1 METNKETLIIE
12 ILKDQVRP
20 ALGCTEPGAVAL
32 AAARAKELLGAPV
45 ERAEISVDKNVLKN
59 GLGVGIPGTK
69 ERGNAFAA
77 ALALICGRS
86 EYGLEVL
93 RDVNEVA
100 IAEAEALLSDGRV
113 KMEYNAESSCLQV
126 CAKVSGC
133 GHSAEVIIYKQH
145 ANIAFEARDGVIL
158 RNEMDISSGSDAA
171 ATTAAPSL
179 QQQIKQFS
187 IHDMIELAQTLPAE
201 KLAFMQDG
209 IDMNMRMALAG
220 ISDNL
225 GVGIG
230 RYMMSRANSTVEGR
244 AKAYTAAASEAR
256 MSGWPLSVMSSAG
269 SGNHGLTAIIPIA
282 IFGQEYGLDS
292 ATIHRA
298 VAFSHMITIFVK
310 SYLGALSPICGCGVA
325 AGVGCAAGL
334 TLLRGGSE
342 HQIEA
347 SILNMIAGLT
357 GMLCDGAKLGC
368 AYKLA
373 VAVDAAIDASNMA
386 LARAH
391 IPGDNGI
398 LSESAEQSIINMA
411 MVSSKG
417 MAATDSVIVEIMQE
431 KC

>member
-1 METNKETLIIE
+1 
-12 ILKDQVRP
+12 
-20 ALGCTEPGAVAL
+20 
-32 AAARAKELLGAPV
+32 
-45 ERAEISVDKNVLKN
+45 
-59 GLGVGIPGTK
+59 
-69 ERGNAFAA
+69 
-77 ALALICGRS
+77 
-86 EYGLEVL
+86 
-93 RDVNEVA
+93 
-100 IAEAEALLSDGRV
+100 
-113 KMEYNAESSCLQV
+113 
-126 CAKVSGC
+126 
-133 GHSAEVIIYKQH
+133 
-145 ANIAFEARDGVIL
+145 
-158 RNEMDISSGSDAA
+158 
-171 ATTAAPSL
+171 
-179 QQQIKQFS
+179 
-187 IHDMIELAQTLPAE
+187 
-201 KLAFMQDG
+201 MQDG
-209 IDMNMRMALAG
+209 IDMNMRMSLAG

-256 MSGWPLSVMSSAG
+256 MAGWPLSVMSSAG

-282 IFGQEYGLDS
+282 VFGQEYGLDRT
-292 ATIHRA
+292 TIHRA

-386 LARAH
+386 LARVH

>member
-1 METNKETLIIE
+1 MDKEKKIIE
-12 ILKDQVRP
+12 ILKNQVRP

-32 AAARAKELLGAPV
+32 AVARAKALLGEPV
-45 ERAEISVDKNVLKN
+45 RSVCVSIDKNVLKN

-77 ALALICGRS
+77 ALALACGNPD
-86 EYGLEVL
+86 YGLEVL
-93 RDVNEVA
+93 KDSDQEA
-100 IAEAEALLSDGRV
+100 IEKAEGYLEKKVVRV
-113 KMEYNAESSCLQV
+113 EYDPSATCLKIIANAQGEN
-126 CAKVSGC
+126 
-133 GHSAEVIIYKQH
+133 HSAKVIIYKNH
-145 ANIAFEARDGVIL
+145 ANIAFEQYDDQVLLDKMSEGTQAAPSD
-158 RNEMDISSGSDAA
+158 SG
-171 ATTAAPSL
+171 PSL
-179 QQQIKQFS
+179 QQQIQNYT
-187 IHDMIELAQTLPAE
+187 IREMIDLAKTLPAE
-201 KLAFMQDG
+201 ELAFIQDG
-209 IDMNMRMALAG
+209 IDMNMKIAKVGLKEG
-220 ISDNL
+220 L

-230 RYMMSRANSTVEGR
+230 KYMMSKAGGSVEGL

-256 MSGWPLSVMSSAG
+256 MAGWPLSVMSSAG
-269 SGNHGLTAIIPIA
+269 SGNHGLTAIIPINIYGKFLNMDDDA
-282 IFGQEYGLDS
+282 IR
-292 ATIHRA
+292 RA
-298 VAFSHMITIFVK
+298 VAFSHMVTIFVK

-334 TLLRGGSE
+334 TLLRGGTD

-386 LARAH
+386 LSRVH

-398 LSESAEQSIINMA
+398 LSDSPEQSIINMA
-411 MVSSKG
+411 KVSVRG
-417 MAATDSVIVEIMQE
+417 MEGTDSVIVDIMQE